1 MPTHEG
7 PDPADPADS
16 DGVYALLRRHAGRLT
31 ARERPGHTLTPTAL
45 VHEAFLRVV
54 RARLSPHVGAPFV
67 AAASKAMRRILI
79 EYARARAADR
89 RDRRRHVDVDLDSI
103 PESDL
108 PTHDALQGEDLVA
121 QLRAVSDEH
130 AAVFEARILRGASI
144 DAIAEQMGVSR
155 RTVQYRLRGALA
167 WLAARLASD

>member
-1 MPTHEG
+1 MPSLEG
-7 PDPADPADS
+7 AHPADADPS
-16 DGVYALLRRHAGRLT
+16 GAYALLRRHAGRLT

-54 RARLSPHVGAPFV
+54 RAHLTPEAGAPFV

-79 EYARARAADR
+79 EHARARTADR
-89 RDRRRHVDVDLDSI
+89 RDRRRHVDVDLDSL
-103 PESDL
+103 PQVDGVAQDAASSD
-108 PTHDALQGEDLVA
+108 DLVS

-144 DAIAEQMGVSR
+144 DEIAANLGVSR

-167 WLAARLASD
+167 WLAARFAPD